1 MKKISLAIIAA
12 VLVASALAG
21 CSIDIDNSSAASSS
35 SSEVKNSITE
45 SSIAESSIAE
55 TTKEVSKEQVLY
67 EKDGI
72 KLTFLEY
79 EEGYLPS
86 LKFRIEN
93 SSDISYF
100 ITTDDV
106 SINDSMISTG
116 IFETVAPG
124 KKTVANMTMFESDL
138 KDNGIEKIEK
148 VEFKLKYHEEGNY
161 IDESREADIKFS
173 V

>member
-1 MKKISLAIIAA
+1 MKNISLAIIAA

-35 SSEVKNSITE
+35 SSEVKNSIT
-45 SSIAESSIAE
+45 ESSIAE

>member
-35 SSEVKNSITE
+35 SSEVKN
-45 SSIAESSIAE
+45 SIAESSIAE

>member
-35 SSEVKNSITE
+35 SSEVKNSIT
-45 SSIAESSIAE
+45 ESSIAE